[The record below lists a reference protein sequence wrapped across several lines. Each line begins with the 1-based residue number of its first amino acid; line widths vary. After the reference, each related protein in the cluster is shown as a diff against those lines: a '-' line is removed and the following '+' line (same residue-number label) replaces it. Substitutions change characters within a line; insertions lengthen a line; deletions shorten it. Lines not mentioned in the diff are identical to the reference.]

1 MLFSCVLI
9 SDVFSLLLQ
18 YESFRKE
25 EEEKI
30 EKEGQVITLE
40 SDYICVQ
47 SKLFGCYIKKL
58 TVCKHNYC

>member
-1 MLFSCVLI
+1 M
-9 SDVFSLLLQ
+9 FSLSFLQ

-47 SKLFGCYIKKL
+47 SKIVWLLHQKINCL
-58 TVCKHNYC
+58 

>member
-47 SKLFGCYIKKL
+47 SKIVWLLHQKVDCL
-58 TVCKHNYC
+58 

>member
-1 MLFSCVLI
+1 MLSSCVHI
-9 SDVFSLLLQ
+9 GDVFLSFLQ

-47 SKLFGCYIKKL
+47 SKIVWLLHQKIDCL
-58 TVCKHNYC
+58 